1 MDNEEFDFEQQQ
13 EEISEMSNVAAGL
26 ESGES
31 KGHNMTINHMLDHE
45 QAESVNTIRSRIESI
60 RKEVERTGKYY
71 DRENNV
77 NLSRRQAE
85 AKIKS
90 LENQIYKEMG
100 YPWYERNAT
109 NPLAAI
115 LQAIAKMIMYI
126 LDAEYR
132 RSKKM
137 ALEREDDSIRSQ
149 MDIKLSNIRKL
160 AEHEVE
166 NYLNPQRNMSFVKE
180 DAEVILGSDPSFAGV
195 GNKKTKDTDFDLG
208 KWPDDIKKG
217 EDALDAVEI
226 PVQKTA
232 AEQAK
237 EDKKREISEKIQLKR
252 NNFAVEKYG
261 NNYADMTPAQKAEV
275 NARFIV
281 CETHTKKTKDG
292 KVKNIPNY
300 KYIDSLEEDAK
311 NENLAKALFEAMEE
325 RLPDNAK
332 KHYEENT
339 IQCVPFVAPFYLSKI
354 KNELMEKGKSFEDI
368 QKAIDKNAARMMV
381 INPQVLKYL
390 PEAHLNDKRQELTA
404 LYRQELIE
412 KHIKDQEREHRSIEK
427 LTKNGKDIS
436 EAYKAPEVTKYLDDL
451 RRVADKEDFPA
462 ISKLV
467 TSIYTEY
474 VLDYVRG
481 YDMNFSKESAH
492 ENENTVNVT
501 IPESVIDSEAFQN
514 ELAAIASDRESRD
527 LLREFVES
535 TIDRIDREKDITPP
549 GNTERLEQLEI
560 EKEGLEQLVSEFDRL
575 DEKDKELDMGEPIPD
590 DGEQRAENADL
601 SNEEPEPEPVGPA
614 DEEPH
619 LEPED
624 DKDSVPEKDPVEPE
638 DLPELPEIETSGEG
652 VSPEKEPDLTDEG
665 PQDALSGEKDIESLF
680 ENDDVIDFDPNKIGP
695 APEVSEEIQNLFSS
709 FDDAVESIENGA
721 STEEISIE
729 KDNDLELA

>member
-149 MDIKLSNIRKL
+149 MDIKLSNFRKL

-252 NNFAVEKYG
+252 NNFAIEKYG
-261 NNYADMTPAQKAEV
+261 NNYADMTSAQKAEV

-427 LTKNGKDIS
+427 FTKNGKDIS

-709 FDDAVESIENGA
+709 FDDAVESIENSA

>member
-31 KGHNMTINHMLDHE
+31 KGPNMTINHMLDHE

-115 LQAIAKMIMYI
+115 LQAIAKMLMYI

-195 GNKKTKDTDFDLG
+195 GNKKTKDSDFDLG
-208 KWPDDIKKG
+208 NWPDDIKKG
-217 EDALDAVEI
+217 ENALDTVEI
-226 PVQKTA
+226 PVQKTS

-252 NNFAVEKYG
+252 NNFAIEKYG

-300 KYIDSLEEDAK
+300 KYIDFLEENAK

-354 KNELMEKGKSFEDI
+354 KNELMEKGESFEDI

-412 KHIKDQEREHRSIEK
+412 KHIKDQEREYRSIEK

-709 FDDAVESIENGA
+709 FDDAVESIENSA

>member
-31 KGHNMTINHMLDHE
+31 KGPNMTINHMLDHE

-90 LENQIYKEMG
+90 LENQIYKEIG

-115 LQAIAKMIMYI
+115 LQAIAKMLMYI

-149 MDIKLSNIRKL
+149 MDIKLSNFRKL

-252 NNFAVEKYG
+252 NNFAIEKYG

-368 QKAIDKNAARMMV
+368 QKAIDKNAARLMV

-619 LEPED
+619 LESED

-680 ENDDVIDFDPNKIGP
+680 ESDDVIDFDPNKIGP

>member
-195 GNKKTKDTDFDLG
+195 GNKKTKDSDFDLG
-208 KWPDDIKKG
+208 NWPDDIKKG
-217 EDALDAVEI
+217 ENALDAVEI
-226 PVQKTA
+226 PVQKTV

-252 NNFAVEKYG
+252 NNFAIEKYG

-354 KNELMEKGKSFEDI
+354 KNELMERGKSFEDI

-535 TIDRIDREKDITPP
+535 TIDRIEREKDITPP
-549 GNTERLEQLEI
+549 GNTERLEQLEV

-590 DGEQRAENADL
+590 DGEQRAENTDL

-614 DEEPH
+614 DEETH

-709 FDDAVESIENGA
+709 FDDAVESIENSA

>member
-195 GNKKTKDTDFDLG
+195 GNKKTKDSDFDLG
-208 KWPDDIKKG
+208 NWPDDIKKG
-217 EDALDAVEI
+217 ENALDAVEI
-226 PVQKTA
+226 PVQKTV

-252 NNFAVEKYG
+252 NNFAIEKYG
-261 NNYADMTPAQKAEV
+261 NNYADMTSAQKAEV

-354 KNELMEKGKSFEDI
+354 KNELMERGKSFEDI

-709 FDDAVESIENGA
+709 FDDAVESIENSA

>member
-208 KWPDDIKKG
+208 KWPDEIKKG

-226 PVQKTA
+226 PVQKTV

-252 NNFAVEKYG
+252 NNFAIEKYG
-261 NNYADMTPAQKAEV
+261 NNYADMTSAQKAEV

-590 DGEQRAENADL
+590 EGEQRAENADL

-665 PQDALSGEKDIESLF
+665 PQDAISGEKDIESLF

-709 FDDAVESIENGA
+709 FDDAVESIENSA

>member
-149 MDIKLSNIRKL
+149 MDIKLSNFRKL

-252 NNFAVEKYG
+252 NNFAIEKYG

-427 LTKNGKDIS
+427 FTKNGKDIS

-709 FDDAVESIENGA
+709 FDDAVESIENSA

>member
-1 MDNEEFDFEQQQ
+1 MDNEEVDFEQQQ

-31 KGHNMTINHMLDHE
+31 KGPNMTINHMLDHE

-115 LQAIAKMIMYI
+115 LQAIAKMLMYI

-195 GNKKTKDTDFDLG
+195 GNKKTKDSDFDLG
-208 KWPDDIKKG
+208 NWPDDIKKG
-217 EDALDAVEI
+217 ENALDTVEI
-226 PVQKTA
+226 PVQKTS

-252 NNFAVEKYG
+252 NNFAIEKYG

-300 KYIDSLEEDAK
+300 KYIDFLEENAK

-354 KNELMEKGKSFEDI
+354 KNELMEKGESFEDI

-412 KHIKDQEREHRSIEK
+412 KHIKDQEREYRSIEK

-601 SNEEPEPEPVGPA
+601 SNEEPEPVGPA

-709 FDDAVESIENGA
+709 FDDAVESIENSA

>member
-31 KGHNMTINHMLDHE
+31 KDPNMTINHMLDHE

-115 LQAIAKMIMYI
+115 LQAIAKMLMYI
-126 LDAEYR
+126 LDTEYR

-180 DAEVILGSDPSFAGV
+180 DAEVILGSAPSFAGV

-252 NNFAVEKYG
+252 NNFAIEKYG

-514 ELAAIASDRESRD
+514 ELAAIASNRESRD

-709 FDDAVESIENGA
+709 FDDAVESIENSA